1 MLIIGE
7 KLNSAIPS
15 VREAMLNKDVSFI
28 KELAKRQAAGGA
40 DFLDINTAQGSNE
53 IDDMDW
59 VVRAV
64 QEVVDV
70 PLCIDSVSPD
80 VIKKGLQAA
89 KGKAML
95 NSLSM
100 ETSRLEGM
108 LPLVREF
115 DCSVIALTMDDNGI
129 PKTAVERIK
138 IAGQLVDTL
147 KRENVDLEK
156 VYIDPLVLPLA
167 VDSNNGVIFFE
178 CLTEIKQLFS
188 VKTVSGLSNVSHS
201 LPKRKLINRNFLT
214 ICMSHGMDAAI
225 MDPTDAKINSSV
237 MATNLLLNK
246 DRFSRNYLKA
256 FRNNTL
262 ED

>member
-15 VREAMLNKDVSFI
+15 VREAILNKDVDFI
-28 KELAKRQAAGGA
+28 KELAKKQAAGGA
-40 DFLDINTAQGSNE
+40 DFLDINTAQGNSE
-53 IDDMDW
+53 IDDMEW

-80 VIKKGLQAA
+80 VIRKGLEVAQ
-89 KGKAML
+89 GKTML
-95 NSLSM
+95 NSISM

-108 LPLVREF
+108 LPLIKEF
-115 DCSVIALTMDDNGI
+115 DCAVIALTMDDNGI
-129 PKTAVERIK
+129 PKTTEERIK
-138 IAGQLVDTL
+138 IAGQLVDIL
-147 KRENVDLEK
+147 KKQNVDLEK
-156 VYIDPLVLPLA
+156 VYFDPLVLPLA

-178 CLTEIKQLFS
+178 CLTEIKRLFN

-225 MDPTDAKINSSV
+225 MDPTDTKITSALIAS
-237 MATNLLLNK
+237 NLLLNK

-256 FRNNTL
+256 FRNNSL